1 MSLST
6 GAVRA
11 RVSRLRP
18 DSRARSRL
26 SVVPPRVTTARSGPF
41 VMLVAAIL
49 VLGLIGLL
57 LLNLS
62 MQKASFQLAA
72 LQDRADA
79 LQTREQRLDVMV
91 DRLSSSDRL
100 TDEAARMGMVPNPN
114 PVFLDLSNGKVI
126 GDPAVAQ
133 PRVVPAAPSTGDAGS
148 TAQDDATPTHGDT
161 TSGRGDS
168 AGHGDSTG
176 HGDTSGHNDSA
187 SHGDSTESSG
197 AATHDGGAATDGG
210 NSTTSHGDSTDHT
223 GTNNATHDGGGTDSH
238 SGADSHSGHS
248 GTDSTA
254 DGRGR

>member
-26 SVVPPRVTTARSGPF
+26 SVVPPRVTSARSGPF
-41 VMLVAAIL
+41 VMLVAGIL

-79 LQTREQRLDVMV
+79 LQTREQRLDVTV

-133 PRVVPAAPSTGDAGS
+133 PRVVPAVPSTGDSGG
-148 TAQDDATPTHGDT
+148 TAQQDSTPNENDT
-161 TSGRGDS
+161 TNGHGDS
-168 AGHGDSTG
+168 AGQNDTTNEHGDSTENGDSTG
-176 HGDTSGHNDSA
+176 HG
-187 SHGDSTESSG
+187 G
-197 AATHDGGAATDGG
+197 AATHDGGAAATDGG
-210 NSTTSHGDSTDHT
+210 DSATGHGDSTDHT
-223 GTNNATHDGGGTDSH
+223 GTDNSTHDGGGTDSH
-238 SGADSHSGHS
+238 GTADSHG

-254 DGRGR
+254 NGRHR